1 VDGRGTSKW
10 REEGAGIVKMINGE
24 RSCMQGSKSKL
35 ALAACA
41 RVRGTIRS
49 LEKQLFLENLRA
61 VEGLT
66 YFCAYRQLIFFVI
79 SCSVPQPNEQPM
91 GLSPT

>member
-1 VDGRGTSKW
+1 MSKW
-10 REEGAGIVKMINGE
+10 REEGAGIVKMIDGE
-24 RSCMQGSKSKL
+24 RSRMQGSKSKL
-35 ALAACA
+35 AFAACA

-49 LEKQLFLENLRA
+49 LEKQLIPENPRA

-66 YFCAYRQLIFFVI
+66 YFCAHCQLSIIVI
-79 SCSVPQPNEQPM
+79 SCPVPQPNEQSM